1 MSAQAF
7 IIHENGV
14 TRYGRAMVLESLLP
28 QLTGI
33 NLPDFVAND
42 IDATEDLIEALGLV
56 LDAEN
61 KG

>member
-1 MSAQAF
+1 MSAQGF
-7 IIHENGV
+7 IIRDEGIS
-14 TRYGRAMVLESLLP
+14 RFGRAVVLETLLP

-56 LDAEN
+56 WDAEN

>member
-1 MSAQAF
+1 MSAQSF
-7 IIHENGV
+7 IIRDEGIS
-14 TRYGRAMVLESLLP
+14 RFGRAMVLETLLP

-56 LDAEN
+56 WDAEN

>member
-7 IIHENGV
+7 TSYEDGIP
-14 TRYGRAMVLESLLP
+14 RYGRAMVLESLLP

-42 IDATEDLIEALGLV
+42 IDATEDLIEALGRV
-56 LDAEN
+56 WDAEN

>member
-1 MSAQAF
+1 MSAQGF
-7 IIHENGV
+7 IIRDEGV
-14 TRYGRAMVLESLLP
+14 SRFGRAMVLETLLP

-56 LDAEN
+56 WDAEN

>member
-7 IIHENGV
+7 MITENGV

-42 IDATEDLIEALGLV
+42 IDAAEDLIEALGLV

>member
-1 MSAQAF
+1 MSAQGF
-7 IIHENGV
+7 IIRDEGIS
-14 TRYGRAMVLESLLP
+14 RFGRAMVLETLLP

-56 LDAEN
+56 WDAEN

>member
-1 MSAQAF
+1 MSAQDF
-7 IIHENGV
+7 MITENGV

-42 IDATEDLIEALGLV
+42 IDAAEDLIEALGLV